1 MVYKSAACT
10 MLKLPLLPK
19 VQWQASNRVPKHL
32 SFNLYYQNKQEMYI
46 GLTIVDEK
54 VMFTCKKNTIK
65 IFYFP
70 AELPRAALAYSPSVS
85 SKEVKT

>member
-1 MVYKSAACT
+1 
-10 MLKLPLLPK
+10 
-19 VQWQASNRVPKHL
+19 
-32 SFNLYYQNKQEMYI
+32 MYI